1 MYRNIIDYDLIKSND
16 KVNFL
21 DEIKAMIENGWQP
34 MKTAIVLQDHTG
46 QMLFY
51 QTMVKFED
59 EDEDES
65 ED

>member
-1 MYRNIIDYDLIKSND
+1 MYRNIIEYDLIKSND

-21 DEIKAMIENGWQP
+21 DEIRAMIEKGWQP
-34 MKTAIVLQDHTG
+34 MKAAIVLQDHTG
-46 QMLFY
+46 QMLFC